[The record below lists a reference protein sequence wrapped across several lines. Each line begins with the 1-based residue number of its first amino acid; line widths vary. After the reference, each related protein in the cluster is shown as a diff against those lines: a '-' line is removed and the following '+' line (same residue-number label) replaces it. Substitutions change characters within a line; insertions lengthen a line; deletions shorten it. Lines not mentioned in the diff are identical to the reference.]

1 MDIAEGK
8 FPSPLGSFFMSIFLK
23 SIGWNKEQMFPS
35 PMGIFFIFIANQFT

>member
-35 PMGIFFIFIANQFT
+35 PRGIFFISINS